1 MNILAQSCGHAKL
14 YFETVLVYDI
24 SMKLSEE
31 LEWRGFVGQTTYDD
45 LSILDGDPIKFYW
58 GVDPSADSMTI
69 GNLAAAIM
77 ALHFVRA
84 GHQAILLAGGA
95 TGMAGGDPDG
105 KDETRAKIDLNTL
118 EKNVAG
124 IRSQFERIFA
134 DQPIEIVNNYD
145 WFRDINSI
153 DFLREIGW
161 HFSMTQLLDRDF
173 VRQRV
178 GEGGKGL
185 NYAEFTYSLIQG
197 YDFLHLFREKGATL
211 QLCAVDQFGNC
222 VSGMQLIRK
231 LENAQADVFA
241 MPLVVNK
248 TTGKKFGKSEAGAIW
263 LDPTKTSPYQFYQFW
278 LNLDDNG
285 VIDYLKIYTFLDRE
299 TIDTLAA
306 DQSANPAARAAQKTL
321 AYEVTKLVH
330 GEDTA
335 EGVKRATEALF
346 GAGAISDAETAILEQ
361 ELPVVKIGA
370 TVVEAL
376 IESGAA
382 ASNSEAQ
389 RLIKQ
394 NAISVNGAK
403 ITADREITEPT
414 LIKKGKNNFILVR

>member
-1 MNILAQSCGHAKL
+1 
-14 YFETVLVYDI
+14 
-24 SMKLSEE
+24 MKLSEE
-31 LEWRGFVGQTTYDD
+31 LEWRGFFGQTTLDD
-45 LSILDGDPIKFYW
+45 LSVLDGDPIKFYL

-69 GNLAAAIM
+69 GNLAVMI
-77 ALHFVRA
+77 LVLRFVRA

-105 KDETRAKIDLNTL
+105 KDETRTKIDLGTI

-134 DQPIEIVNNYD
+134 DQSIEIVNNYD
-145 WFRDINSI
+145 WFRDIHLI
-153 DFLREIGW
+153 EFLRDIGW

-185 NYAEFTYSLIQG
+185 NFAEFTYSLIQG
-197 YDFLHLFREKGATL
+197 YDFLHLYREKGVTL

-248 TTGKKFGKSEAGAIW
+248 TTGKKFGKSETGAVW
-263 LDPTKTSPYQFYQFW
+263 LDPAKTSPYQFYQFW

-285 VIDYLKIYTFLDRE
+285 VIDYLKIYTFLDKE
-299 TIDTLAA
+299 TVDALAE
-306 DQSANPAARAAQKTL
+306 DQAANPPARAAQKTL
-321 AYEVTKLVH
+321 AYEATKLVH

-335 EGVKRATEALF
+335 NGVKRATEALF
-346 GAGAISDAETAILEQ
+346 GAGAISAAEMDILEQ
-361 ELPVVKIGA
+361 ELPVVKTGA

-376 IESGAA
+376 VEFGLAS
-382 ASNSEAQ
+382 SNSEAL
-389 RLIKQ
+389 RLIKG

-403 ITADREITEPT
+403 ITADTTISESA
-414 LIKKGKNNFILVR
+414 LIKKGKNSFILVR